1 MYMRVTRGHLAPSLT
16 EEYVRVVGES
26 TIPALQQM
34 AGFRGVHAGA
44 DRESGALLSVSLWDT
59 LEQAMAVDVIRPQLE
74 ALGVQFAAPEL
85 YEVHAQG

>member
-1 MYMRVTRGHLAPSLT
+1 MYMRVTRGHLDPALV

-26 TIPALQQM
+26 TLPALQQM

-44 DRESGALLSVSLWDT
+44 DRETGALLAVSLWDT
-59 LEQAMAVDVIRPQLE
+59 QEQAMAVDVIRPQLE

>member
-1 MYMRVTRGHLAPSLT
+1 MYMRVRRGHLDPALV

-26 TIPALQQM
+26 TLPALQQM

-44 DRESGALLSVSLWDT
+44 DRETGALLAVSLWDT
-59 LEQAMAVDVIRPQLE
+59 QEQAMAVDVIRPQLE

>member
-1 MYMRVTRGHLAPSLT
+1 MYMRVTRGQLDPALV

-26 TIPALQQM
+26 TLPALQQM
-34 AGFRGVHAGA
+34 AGFRGVRAGA
-44 DRESGALLSVSLWDT
+44 DRETGALLVVSLWDT
-59 LEQAMAVDVIRPQLE
+59 QEQALAVDVIRPQLE

>member
-1 MYMRVTRGHLAPSLT
+1 MYMRVTRGQLDPALV

-26 TIPALQQM
+26 TLPALQQM
-34 AGFRGVHAGA
+34 VGFRGVNAGA
-44 DRESGALLSVSLWDT
+44 DRETGALLVVSLWDT